1 MNLTINGEV
10 KHFEDG
16 MNALDIA
23 GKLPGDVKKTALAAK
38 LDGQVISLVQ
48 PIQGDHVL
56 ELLTFDDEDGRKT
69 LRHTASHVLAQA
81 VLHLNPKAKLAIG
94 PAIENGFYYDFDV
107 EEPFTP

>member
-48 PIQGDHVL
+48 PIQGDHV
-56 ELLTFDDEDGRKT
+56 FG
-69 LRHTASHVLAQA
+69 AA
-81 VLHLNPKAKLAIG
+81 HL
-94 PAIENGFYYDFDV
+94 
-107 EEPFTP
+107 

>member
-38 LDGQVISLVQ
+38 LDAARA
-48 PIQGDHVL
+48 DM
-56 ELLTFDDEDGRKT
+56 
-69 LRHTASHVLAQA
+69 AAQIEA
-81 VLHLNPKAKLAIG
+81 KEAKLQAELG
-94 PAIENGFYYDFDV
+94 
-107 EEPFTP
+107 